1 MLHPDDRIT
10 KETQFE
16 RDLGITGDDGVLVL
30 TEVEKAFGIKFSGR
44 SFNLRP
50 NEYLF
55 NPEGVD
61 LLGPFVRTVLR
72 KPKPEI
78 RRLTVGELYEA
89 VRIELDHSGEFK

>member
-55 NPEGVD
+55 NPN
-61 LLGPFVRTVLR
+61 GP
-72 KPKPEI
+72 
-78 RRLTVGELYEA
+78 
-89 VRIELDHSGEFK
+89 RISIPLELDQSGEFR